1 MSNDIKYDPRSTTH
15 RRALADE
22 LLALFDRAVF
32 TEVFIEGTKERVFAR
47 EVPGTDGKMR
57 VLVYSTIEGDLARSV
72 AKDAIRVCAVY
83 KGRAGERGI
92 ASGEK
97 RVNRVGTTEAIAERV
112 IERMRDCWKATKTAS
127 KCSCGAPHFKSKV
140 RKTRDGK
147 TTGGNLVCA
156 DFHWKS
162 DDELAHDNA
171 SYQSRRS
178 NRGSYGG
185 YRRQNRYQPAASAAY
200 RSAVPAGATLPA
212 SWANA
217 PKAKQVAFMMAAG
230 DTSGA
235 VDWDRWA
242 DERMEED
249 C

>member
-1 MSNDIKYDPRSTTH
+1 MSDTIKYDPRSTTH

-47 EVPGTDGKMR
+47 EVPGTDGKIR
-57 VLVYSTIEGDLARSV
+57 VLVYSTIEGDHARSV

-112 IERMRDCWKATKTAS
+112 IERMRDCWRATKTAS

-162 DDELAHDNA
+162 DNELARDNA
-171 SYQSRRS
+171 NYRSGSR
-178 NRGSYGG
+178 RGSYGG
-185 YRRQNRYQPAASAAY
+185 YRNHRHQQPAASTAY
-200 RSAVPAGATLPA
+200 RSAVPAGATLPD
-212 SWANA
+212 SWKDA
-217 PKAKQVAFMMAAG
+217 PLAKQVAFMMAAG
-230 DTSGA
+230 DDSGY
-235 VDWDRWA
+235 DWDRWA
-242 DERMEED
+242 DDMKESY
-249 C
+249 

>member
-1 MSNDIKYDPRSTTH
+1 MSDTIKYDPRSTTH

-57 VLVYSTIEGDLARSV
+57 VLVYSTIEGDKARSV

-83 KGRAGERGI
+83 AGRAGERGI

-112 IERMRDCWKATKTAS
+112 IERMRDCWRATKTAS

-140 RKTRDGK
+140 RKSRDGK
-147 TTGGNLVCA
+147 ATGGNLVCA

-162 DDELAHDNA
+162 DDELASDNA
-171 SYQSRRS
+171 RYQSSRSRRS
-178 NRGSYGG
+178 SYGG
-185 YRRQNRYQPAASAAY
+185 YRRSSYASAPAY

-212 SWANA
+212 SWENA
-217 PKAKQVAFMMAAG
+217 PLAKQVAFMMAAG
-230 DTSGA
+230 DDSGY
-235 VDWDRWA
+235 DWDRWA
-242 DERMEED
+242 DDVKEGY
-249 C
+249 